1 MSYDPPAGS
10 HSKERRPRLTMSLKL
25 KLAMLLE
32 WKLYIFVLAA
42 VVMVMISSPLVLAE
56 ETESGWRSK
65 FSLTESTLIIGFG
78 KGGFT
83 EGSYEHI
90 ALIWQLGF
98 DLRRVFSRLEDN
110 RGILTFIMEPKI
122 NRVISPNEQDVELG
136 ISFGLKYRYPF
147 TQKLSGYVL
156 GSVGPHYITV
166 KSTDQA
172 NGFIFFNTVGAGFSF
187 FLTEKTALSLEYRF
201 RHISN
206 ADTLDPN
213 VGIESHIGAIGYSMF
228 F

>member
-1 MSYDPPAGS
+1 
-10 HSKERRPRLTMSLKL
+10 
-25 KLAMLLE
+25 MLLE

-42 VVMVMISSPLVLAE
+42 VVMVMISSPLALAE
-56 ETESGWRSK
+56 ETESGLQSK
-65 FSLTESTLIIGFG
+65 FSLTESTMIVGFG

-90 ALIWQLGF
+90 ALICHLGF
-98 DLRRVFSRLEDN
+98 DLKRIFSRLEDN
-110 RGILTFIMEPKI
+110 RGILTFIMEPEF
-122 NRVISPNEQDVELG
+122 NPVISPVGNDVEFG
-136 ISFGLKYRYPF
+136 VSFGLKYRYLF

-166 KSTDQA
+166 QSTDQA
-172 NGFIFFNTVGAGFSF
+172 NGFIFFNTVGAGFSLS
-187 FLTEKTALSLEYRF
+187 LTEKTALSLEYRL

-206 ADTLDPN
+206 AGTKKPN
-213 VGIESHIGAIGYSMF
+213 EGIDSHIGAIGYSMF

>member
-1 MSYDPPAGS
+1 
-10 HSKERRPRLTMSLKL
+10 
-25 KLAMLLE
+25 
-32 WKLYIFVLAA
+32 
-42 VVMVMISSPLVLAE
+42 MIA
-56 ETESGWRSK
+56 
-65 FSLTESTLIIGFG
+65 GFG

-98 DLRRVFSRLEDN
+98 DLKRVFSRLEDH
-110 RGILTFIMEPKI
+110 RGILTFIMEPTI
-122 NRVISPNEQDVELG
+122 NPVISPDEQDVEFG
-136 ISFGLKYRYPF
+136 IGFGLKYRYPL
-147 TQKLSGYVL
+147 TQNMSGYGL
-156 GSVGPHYITV
+156 LAVGPHYITV

-172 NGFIFFNTVGAGFSF
+172 NGFIFFNTIGAGFSF
-187 FLTEKTALSLEYRF
+187 SLSEKTALSLEYRF

-206 ADTLDPN
+206 ADTRQPN

>member
-1 MSYDPPAGS
+1 MYYDSPAGS
-10 HSKERRPRLTMSLKL
+10 HSKEGRSKRTMSLKL
-25 KLAMLLE
+25 KLAVLLE
-32 WKLYIFVLAA
+32 WKLYVFVLAA
-42 VVMVMISSPLVLAE
+42 VVVVMISSPLVLAE
-56 ETESGWRSK
+56 ETDSGWRSK
-65 FSLTESTLIIGFG
+65 FALTESTMIAGFG

-90 ALIWQLGF
+90 GLIWQLGF

-110 RGILTFIMEPKI
+110 RGILTFIMEPEI
-122 NRVISPNEQDVELG
+122 NRVISPAEENVEFG
-136 ISFGLKYRYPF
+136 ISFGLKYRYPL
-147 TQKLSGYVL
+147 TQNSSGYVL
-156 GSVGPHYITV
+156 GAVGPHYITV

-187 FLTEKTALSLEYRF
+187 SLSEKTALCLEYRF

-206 ADTLDPN
+206 ADTKEPN
-213 VGIESHIGAIGYSMF
+213 VGIESHIGAIGYSVF

>member
-1 MSYDPPAGS
+1 MP
-10 HSKERRPRLTMSLKL
+10 LKL
-25 KLAMLLE
+25 KLTMLLKL
-32 WKLYIFVLAA
+32 KLYICVLAA
-42 VVMVMISSPLVLAE
+42 VVMVMISSPLALAE
-56 ETESGWRSK
+56 ETGSGLQSK
-65 FSLTESTLIIGFG
+65 FALTESTMIAGFG

-90 ALIWQLGF
+90 ALIWHLGF
-98 DLRRVFSRLEDN
+98 DLKRIFSRLEDN
-110 RGILTFIMEPKI
+110 RGILTFIMEPEI
-122 NRVISPNEQDVELG
+122 SPVISPAENDVELG
-136 ISFGLKYRYPF
+136 ISFGLKYRYPL

-156 GSVGPHYITV
+156 VSVGPHYITV

-172 NGFIFFNTVGAGFSF
+172 DGFIFFDTVGAGFSF

-206 ADTLDPN
+206 AHTQEPN
-213 VGIESHIGAIGYSMF
+213 AGIESHIGAIGYSMF